1 MISVLIQIIGLTTF
15 WSIDHVTNWLQYFLP
30 ECNAV
35 ELRGGAVSEDLLD
48 LEVWPRVEEDGRV
61 VALLGHGE
69 HRLVGVNLGGEDS
82 LQVDRAGISWVCT
95 DVYHC
100 LLVVA

>member
-1 MISVLIQIIGLTTF
+1 MIYISFDISCNTNHWFDGSLTTF

-48 LEVWPRVEEDGRV
+48 LEVWPRVEEDRRV
-61 VALLGHGE
+61 VSLLGHGE
-69 HRLVGVNLGGEDS
+69 HGLVGVNL
-82 LQVDRAGISWVCT
+82 
-95 DVYHC
+95 
-100 LLVVA
+100 